1 MAVYAIGDVQGCHFS
16 FLDLL
21 QKIKYKPDRDELI
34 FVGDLVNRG
43 QNSLLFSQ
51 WCLANQ
57 SNIQTVLGNHD
68 LHLIAIYFDQKK
80 HQKNDTLENLLYSNQ
95 IDLFIEWLIKKP
107 LAILRDNYLV
117 VHAGIHPTWSINKSL
132 KLADKVHLA
141 LNNDPAN
148 FLGKMYGNQPGYW
161 SDDLKKSLRRRM
173 TINIMTR
180 MRALNFDL
188 SLNYDFKGKI
198 PKKIDR
204 EPYRPWFDF
213 ERIDDSRKI
222 ITGHW
227 SAIGV
232 HRHSYGI
239 SIDSGCVWGQKLTA
253 FCLESQKTFK
263 VPANPKDLI
272 N

>member
-21 QKIKYKPDRDELI
+21 KKINFKSDKDELI

-43 QNSLLFSQ
+43 KNSLLFSQ

-68 LHLIAIYFDQKK
+68 LHLIAIYFGQKIQ
-80 HQKNDTLENLLYSNQ
+80 QKNDTLRELLNSNS
-95 IDLFIEWLIKKP
+95 INLFIEWLIQKP
-107 LAILRDNYLV
+107 LIVLKDNYLL
-117 VHAGIHPTWSINKSL
+117 VHAGIHPDWSTSQSL
-132 KLADKVHLA
+132 KLAEKVCST
-141 LNNDPAN
+141 LNKDPAN
-148 FLGKMYGNQPGYW
+148 FLSKMYGNKPGYW
-161 SDDLKKSLRRRM
+161 SDDLKKLQRRRM

-180 MRALNFDL
+180 MRTLNLDL

-213 ERIDDSRKI
+213 ERMDDSKHI

-232 HRHSYGI
+232 HKHLYGI

-253 FCLESQKTFK
+253 FCIESKKTFK
-263 VPANPKDLI
+263 VATNPKDLV